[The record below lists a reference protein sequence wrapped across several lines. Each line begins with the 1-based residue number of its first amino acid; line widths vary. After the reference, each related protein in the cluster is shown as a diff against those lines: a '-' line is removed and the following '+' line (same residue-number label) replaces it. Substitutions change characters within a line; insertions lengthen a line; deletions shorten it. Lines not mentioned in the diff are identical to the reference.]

1 DAVVPFPELVTL
13 GGQEPMRGLY
23 PGRLY
28 DRSAVVARLGYR
40 WPIWIWLDGAIRME
54 VGNVFG
60 QRLEGFRWE
69 RLRWSGA
76 IGVESVGTPDN
87 SFQFLVGLGS
97 ETFESGG
104 TLNSFRVAVGTT
116 SGF

>member
-1 DAVVPFPELVTL
+1 
-13 GGQEPMRGLY
+13 M
-23 PGRLY
+23 
-28 DRSAVVARLGYR
+28 VAQLGYR

-60 QRLEGFRWE
+60 EHLDGFRFG

-76 IGVESVGTPDN
+76 LGIESVDTPDN
-87 SFQFLVGLGS
+87 SFQLLIGLAS

-104 TLNSFRVAVGTT
+104 KIDSFRLAVGTT